1 MTCSEWTGGGGW
13 ERVEVGGRGGGGGR
27 RGEVDEGEE
36 GKDRDK
42 KVPST
47 IIVHRV
53 NYRQRNYA
61 EVSTELHGAISVVE
75 EFSKYQS
82 IPQIKQLIDR

>member
-1 MTCSEWTGGGGW
+1 ME
-13 ERVEVGGRGGGGGR
+13 EVGEKEGV
-27 RGEVDEGEE
+27 EEGE
-36 GKDRDK
+36 DRNK
-42 KVPST
+42 RLPST
-47 IIVHRV
+47 IVVHRV

>member
-1 MTCSEWTGGGGW
+1 MGEGRGGKGG
-13 ERVEVGGRGGGGGR
+13 EGGGRGGR
-27 RGEVDEGEE
+27 VEVEE
-36 GKDRDK
+36 GKDENK
-42 KVPST
+42 KVPSI
-47 IIVHRV
+47 IIVPRV

>member
-1 MTCSEWTGGGGW
+1 ME
-13 ERVEVGGRGGGGGR
+13 EVGEKEGV
-27 RGEVDEGEE
+27 EEGEDLN
-36 GKDRDK
+36 KSL
-42 KVPST
+42 PST
-47 IIVHRV
+47 IVHRV

>member
-1 MTCSEWTGGGGW
+1 ME
-13 ERVEVGGRGGGGGR
+13 EVGEKEGV
-27 RGEVDEGEE
+27 EEGEDLN
-36 GKDRDK
+36 KRL
-42 KVPST
+42 PST
-47 IIVHRV
+47 IVVHRV

>member
-1 MTCSEWTGGGGW
+1 M
-13 ERVEVGGRGGGGGR
+13 EV
-27 RGEVDEGEE
+27 EE
-36 GKDRDK
+36 GKDRNK
-42 KVPST
+42 KVPSI
-47 IIVHRV
+47 IIVPRV

>member
-1 MTCSEWTGGGGW
+1 ME
-13 ERVEVGGRGGGGGR
+13 EVGEKEGV
-27 RGEVDEGEE
+27 EEGEDLN
-36 GKDRDK
+36 KSL
-42 KVPST
+42 PST
-47 IIVHRV
+47 IVVHRV